1 MRRAH
6 HLLHW
11 EAAKVSWDSL
21 MLVKEV
27 AEARRG
33 FWEVGNVHG
42 VPERSHDSTKAIQD
56 EGGFVCI

>member
-1 MRRAH
+1 
-6 HLLHW
+6 
-11 EAAKVSWDSL
+11 